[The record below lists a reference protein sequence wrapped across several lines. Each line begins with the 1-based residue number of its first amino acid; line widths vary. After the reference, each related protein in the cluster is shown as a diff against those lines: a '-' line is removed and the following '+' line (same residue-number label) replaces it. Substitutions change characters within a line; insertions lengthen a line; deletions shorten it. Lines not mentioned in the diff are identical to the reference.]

1 MSFDW
6 LAEWTPSD
14 DRDPL
19 HIIDEAAEG
28 RDQRLVLRR
37 ERIMADG
44 GAFTFYRGAAG
55 VMAADLGPL
64 REHTTGFEVDI
75 LGDAHIGNF
84 GMYGSPE
91 RARVFDVNDF
101 DEAARGPW
109 EWDIV
114 RLATSAVVME
124 RDRGS
129 DSDQQKATAKAAV
142 DAYAL
147 TAATLAAS
155 PLIDRWYT
163 MTRCDEPGCLDV
175 AVDIKGSEKTIARVK
190 KMLEADPKR
199 TQAQTVAKFASG
211 GQFLDVPDK
220 VAAIDDDRAK
230 RVRNT
235 FESYESTVEPG
246 LQRLLHG
253 YTPSAVA
260 RVFAGQGSLGVR
272 NFLMLLTGRRDD
284 DALILQLKEA
294 TTSALG
300 YGGVEVE
307 GAPHEGERVIG
318 LQRALQAVSD
328 PLLGWTSIGDEQ
340 YYVRQWRD
348 MKQSPKLIEKP
359 YKRGDREAYARLCG
373 TTLAR
378 AHARTVEGDG
388 ITPIAESIGDGK
400 DFTKAVLKFAR
411 TYADVN
417 QSDQD
422 ALRARLER

>member
-6 LAEWTPSD
+6 LAEWEPSD

-28 RDQRLVLRR
+28 RDQRLVERR

-55 VMAADLGPL
+55 VMAADLGQLKP
-64 REHTTGFEVDI
+64 HTTGFEVDI
-75 LGDAHIGNF
+75 VGDAHIGNF

-91 RARVFDVNDF
+91 RSRVFDVNDF

-109 EWDIV
+109 EWDVV

-124 RDRGS
+124 QDRGS
-129 DSDQQKATAKAAV
+129 DSDRQRATAEAAV
-142 DAYAL
+142 AAYAQ
-147 TAATLAAS
+147 TAAALAEG

-163 MTRCDEPGCLDV
+163 MTRCDEPGCRDI
-175 AVDIKGSEKTIARVK
+175 AVEIKGSEKTLKPVK
-190 KMLEADPKR
+190 QMLRADPKR
-199 TQAQTVAKFASG
+199 TQAQTVAKFTRD
-211 GQFLDVPDK
+211 GQFVEVKDK
-220 VAAIDDDRAK
+220 VAPIDDDRAEK
-230 RVRNT
+230 VRAT
-235 FESYESTVEPG
+235 FEDYESTIEPG

-272 NFLMLLTGRRDD
+272 NFLMLVTGRRHD

-300 YGGVEVE
+300 YGGIDVT

-318 LQRALQAVSD
+318 LQQALQAVSD

-348 MKQSPKLIEKP
+348 MKSSPTLTEKRFGR
-359 YKRGDREAYARLCG
+359 KDREAYARLCG

-378 AHARTVEGDG
+378 AHSRTIEGDG
-388 ITPIAESIGDGK
+388 ITPISESIGDGK
-400 DFTKAVLKFAR
+400 AFKKAVLQFAR

-417 QSDQD
+417 RADQTL
-422 ALRARLER
+422 LRERL

>member
-6 LAEWTPSD
+6 LADWKPSE

-19 HIIDEAAEG
+19 HIIDESAEG
-28 RDQRLVLRR
+28 RDQRLVERR

-64 REHTTGFEVDI
+64 KTHTTGFVVDI

-91 RARVFDVNDF
+91 RSRVFDVNDF

-109 EWDIV
+109 EWDV
-114 RLATSAVVME
+114 LRLATSAVVME

-129 DSDQQKATAKAAV
+129 DADQQKATAKAAV
-142 DAYAL
+142 GAYVD
-147 TAATLAAS
+147 TAAALAEG

-163 MTRCDEPGCLDV
+163 MTRCDEPGCRDI
-175 AVDIKGSEKTIARVK
+175 AVDIKGSEKTLKRVK
-190 KMLEADPKR
+190 NMLRADPKR
-199 TQAQTVAKFASG
+199 TQAQTVAKFTHE
-211 GQFLDVPDK
+211 GQFVEVKDK
-220 VAAIDDDRAK
+220 VAPIDDDRAT
-230 RVRNT
+230 RVRAT
-235 FESYESTVEPG
+235 FEDYQSTIEPG

-272 NFLMLLTGRRDD
+272 NFLMLVTGRRHD
-284 DALILQLKEA
+284 DALVLQLKEA

-300 YGGVEVE
+300 YGGIKVT

-318 LQRALQAVSD
+318 LQQALQAVSD

-348 MKQSPKLIEKP
+348 MKSSPTLTEKQFKP
-359 YKRGDREAYARLCG
+359 ADREAYARLCG

-378 AHARTVEGDG
+378 AHSRTIEGDG
-388 ITPIAESIGDGK
+388 ITPISESIGDGK
-400 DFTKAVLKFAR
+400 VFTR
-411 TYADVN
+411 
-417 QSDQD
+417 
-422 ALRARLER
+422 RC

>member
-6 LAEWTPSD
+6 LAEWKPSD

-19 HIIDEAAEG
+19 RIIDEAAQG
-28 RDQRLVLRR
+28 RDQRLVERR

-64 REHTTGFEVDI
+64 KPHTTGFEVDI

-91 RARVFDVNDF
+91 RSRVFDVNDF

-109 EWDIV
+109 EWDVV

-129 DSDQQKATAKAAV
+129 DADQQRATAEAAV
-142 DAYAL
+142 TAYVQ
-147 TAATLAAS
+147 TAAALAEG

-163 MTRCDEPGCLDV
+163 MTRCDEPGCRDIALDV
-175 AVDIKGSEKTIARVK
+175 KGSEKTLKRVK
-190 KMLEADPKR
+190 QMLRADPKR
-199 TQAQTVAKFASG
+199 TQAETVAKFTREG
-211 GQFLDVPDK
+211 RFITVKDK
-220 VAAIDDDRAK
+220 VAPIDGDRARK
-230 RVRNT
+230 VRAT
-235 FESYESTVEPG
+235 FEDYETTVEPG

-272 NFLMLLTGRRDD
+272 NFLMLLTGRRHD

-300 YGGVEVE
+300 YGGIEVT
-307 GAPHEGERVIG
+307 GAPHEGERVVG
-318 LQRALQAVSD
+318 LQQALQAVSD

-348 MKQSPKLIEKP
+348 MKSSPALTD
-359 YKRGDREAYARLCG
+359 KRFNRKDREAYARLCG

-378 AHARTVEGDG
+378 AHSRTIEGDG
-388 ITPIAESIGDGK
+388 ITPISESIGDGTV
-400 DFTKAVLKFAR
+400 FAKAVLKFAR

-417 QSDQD
+417 QDDQRL
-422 ALRARLER
+422 LRERL

>member
-1 MSFDW
+1 
-6 LAEWTPSD
+6 
-14 DRDPL
+14 
-19 HIIDEAAEG
+19 
-28 RDQRLVLRR
+28 
-37 ERIMADG
+37 
-44 GAFTFYRGAAG
+44 
-55 VMAADLGPL
+55 
-64 REHTTGFEVDI
+64 
-75 LGDAHIGNF
+75 
-84 GMYGSPE
+84 MYGSPE

-109 EWDIV
+109 EWDVV
-114 RLATSAVVME
+114 RLAASAVVME

-129 DSDQQKATAKAAV
+129 DADQQKATTAGRRR
-142 DAYAL
+142 AYAQ
-147 TAATLAAS
+147 TAAALAAG

-175 AVDIKGSEKTIARVK
+175 AVDIEGSEKTLKRVK
-190 KMLEADPKR
+190 EMLKADPKR
-199 TQAQTVAKFASG
+199 TQAESVAKFAHA
-211 GQFLDVPDK
+211 GQFRDVPDK
-220 VAAIDDDRAK
+220 VAPIDDDRAE
-230 RVRNT
+230 RVRAT
-235 FESYESTVEPG
+235 FDDYQSTIDPG

-272 NFLMLLTGRRDD
+272 NFLMLVTGRRDD

-300 YGGVEVE
+300 YGGIDVE

-318 LQRALQAVSD
+318 LQKALQAVSD

-378 AHARTVEGDG
+378 AHSRTIEGDG
-388 ITPIAESIGDGK
+388 ITPVARASATEGVHEGGAEVRPRLRGRHE
-400 DFTKAVLKFAR
+400 A
-411 TYADVN
+411 
-417 QSDQD
+417 DQD
-422 ALRARLER
+422 AAARAATVGGADRCRS

>member
-6 LAEWTPSD
+6 LAEWKPSD
-14 DRDPL
+14 ARDPL

-28 RDQRLVLRR
+28 RDQQLVERR

-64 REHTTGFEVDI
+64 KPHTTGFEVDI

-91 RARVFDVNDF
+91 RSRVFDVNDF

-109 EWDIV
+109 EWDVV

-124 RDRGS
+124 QDRGS
-129 DSDQQKATAKAAV
+129 DSDRQRATAEAAV
-142 DAYAL
+142 AAYAQ
-147 TAATLAAS
+147 TAAALAEG

-163 MTRCDEPGCLDV
+163 MTRCDEPGCRDI
-175 AVDIKGSEKTIARVK
+175 AVDIKGSEKTLKRVK
-190 KMLEADPKR
+190 QMLRADPKR
-199 TQAQTVAKFASG
+199 TQAQTVAKFTRD
-211 GQFLDVPDK
+211 GQFVEVKDK
-220 VAAIDDDRAK
+220 VAPIDDDRAEK
-230 RVRNT
+230 VRAT
-235 FESYESTVEPG
+235 FEDYESTIEPG

-272 NFLMLLTGRRDD
+272 NFLMLVTGRRHD

-300 YGGVEVE
+300 YGGIDVT

-318 LQRALQAVSD
+318 LQQALQAVSD

-348 MKQSPKLIEKP
+348 MKSSPTLTEKRFGR
-359 YKRGDREAYARLCG
+359 KDREAYARLCG

-378 AHARTVEGDG
+378 AHSRTIEGDG
-388 ITPIAESIGDGK
+388 ITPISESIGDGK
-400 DFTKAVLKFAR
+400 AFKKAVLQFAR

-417 QSDQD
+417 RADQTL
-422 ALRARLER
+422 LRERL

>member
-6 LAEWTPSD
+6 LADWTPSD

-37 ERIMADG
+37 EQIMADG

-91 RARVFDVNDF
+91 RSRVFDVNDF

-109 EWDIV
+109 EWDVV
-114 RLATSAVVME
+114 RLAASAVVME

-129 DSDQQKATAKAAV
+129 DAEQQKATAKAAV
-142 DAYAL
+142 ERLLRDRCRARRGPADR
-147 TAATLAAS
+147 
-155 PLIDRWYT
+155 PLVHDDPLRRARLPRHRGRDRGL
-163 MTRCDEPGCLDV
+163 RE
-175 AVDIKGSEKTIARVK
+175 AIKRVK
-190 KMLEADPKR
+190 GMLKADPKR
-199 TQAQTVAKFASG
+199 PRPSRWPSSPRRPVPRCPGQGRADRRRPRRSASAR
-211 GQFLDVPDK
+211 P
-220 VAAIDDDRAK
+220 
-230 RVRNT
+230 
-235 FESYESTVEPG
+235 STPTS
-246 LQRLLHG
+246 RRS
-253 YTPSAVA
+253 TPACSGCCMAMRRAVA

-300 YGGVEVE
+300 YGGIDVA

-318 LQRALQAVSD
+318 LQKALQAVSD

-348 MKQSPKLIEKP
+348 MKQSPKLVEKP
-359 YKRGDREAYARLCG
+359 YKSGDREAFARLCG

-378 AHARTVEGDG
+378 AHSRTIEGDG
-388 ITPIAESIGDGK
+388 ITPVAESIGDGK
-400 DFTKAVLKFAR
+400 AFTKAVLRFAR
-411 TYADVN
+411 AYADVN
-417 QSDQD
+417 QADQD
-422 ALRARLER
+422 LLRVRL

>member
-6 LAEWTPSD
+6 LADWTPSD

-37 ERIMADG
+37 EQIMADG

-114 RLATSAVVME
+114 RLAASAVVME

-129 DSDQQKATAKAAV
+129 DADQQKATAKAAV

-175 AVDIKGSEKTIARVK
+175 AVEIEGSEKTIKRVK
-190 KMLEADPKR
+190 EMLKADPKR
-199 TQAQTVAKFASG
+199 TQAQSVAKFAKA
-211 GQFLDVPDK
+211 GQFLEVADK
-220 VAAIDDDRAK
+220 IAPIDRGRAQKVRDTFDDYQG
-230 RVRNT
+230 T
-235 FESYESTVEPG
+235 IEPG

-272 NFLMLLTGRRDD
+272 NFLMLVTGRRDD

-300 YGGVEVE
+300 YGGIDVE

-388 ITPIAESIGDGK
+388 ITPIAETIGDGK
-400 DFTKAVLKFAR
+400 DFKKAVLKFAQ

-417 QSDQD
+417 QADQNL
-422 ALRARLER
+422 LRARL